1 MNLPGAMDFVVKY
14 QNENHNPAFH
24 YHGIFHTLDVHQ
36 SAVRLAAME
45 EVDPE
50 DLPLLEAAAL
60 FHDIGIMEDYKDHER
75 KSADIARTVL
85 PGFGFS
91 GGSIDRICDLILST
105 SIHSLPTKLPEMILC
120 DADLDHLG
128 RADFFMR
135 SFQLQTEWSMLGIRR
150 TTPAE
155 WLMIEADFMKKHRY
169 FTQTAK
175 ATRDAG
181 KAENLAYIERFL
193 SSGGS

>member
-14 QNENHNPAFH
+14 QNENHHPAFH

-36 SAVRLAAME
+36 SVVRLAAVE
-45 EVDPE
+45 KVDPE

-60 FHDIGIMEDYKDHER
+60 FHDIGITEGYKDHEK

-85 PGFGFS
+85 PRFGFS

-105 SIHSLPTKLPEMILC
+105 SIHTLPSKLPEMILC

-155 WLMIEADFMKKHRY
+155 WLKIEAEFMKEHRY